1 MKKRT
6 FYILAGPACFALTGA
21 ALSDGFGAQAAM
33 AVGLI
38 LWMGLWWITRPVHI
52 AVTALLPIP
61 VNAFFSLIPGQ
72 QLISQYFSEIVVLLL
87 GADFICQTWGRTG
100 LDKRL
105 AISALCCIGPNTRQ
119 QIGVWLTA
127 SAVMSVFLPNVV
139 VAAIFVPVALAMLE
153 FEGEHVKTSR
163 IAQAVLL
170 AIVWGAGIGGF
181 GSPLGGSAN
190 LVAISYL
197 ENIIGREFMY
207 IDWIGRFVPLL
218 ALVILL
224 NLVILLRLPLEKDEL
239 PGSRKYFKK
248 LLHDM
253 GPMSYGEKLGLGL
266 FLAAMLLS
274 FLRPLYAACAP
285 GLRPAY
291 VFFTFGLLPFFL
303 EGEKE
308 HHQPL
313 LVWTE
318 AAKNTGWGLIFLFAG
333 GLALGRLVTATGAAV
348 QLAKCI
354 TLLPLS
360 GGPETLFVFTG
371 FATLLT
377 EISSNTAAASIA
389 IPVIESIAR
398 ELALDPLPYVLLSI
412 VAVNCAYV
420 LPVSVR
426 AIPIAYG
433 LDPQALFH
441 NGLVLTLCNIL
452 LTTAAGYLLLQYVPA
467 FGKL

>member
-6 FYILAGPACFALTGA
+6 VYILAGPACFLLTGLLLGGSFGSSA
-21 ALSDGFGAQAAM
+21 AL

-61 VNAFFSLIPGQ
+61 VNALFSLVPAA
-72 QLISQYFSEIVVLLL
+72 QLISQYFSEIIVLLL

-105 AISALCCIGPNTRQ
+105 AVSALCCIGPATRQ
-119 QIGVWLTA
+119 QIAVWLTA
-127 SAVMSVFLPNVV
+127 SAALSVFLPNVV

-153 FEGEHVKTSR
+153 FEGEHVKSSH

-197 ENIIGREFMY
+197 ESILGREFMY
-207 IDWIGRFVPLL
+207 VEWLGRFLPLL
-218 ALVILL
+218 ALVLLL
-224 NLVILLRLPLEKDEL
+224 NLAVLLRLPLEKEQL
-239 PGSRKYFKK
+239 PGSRRYFRE
-248 LLHDM
+248 LLRGL
-253 GPMSYGEKLGLGL
+253 GPMSRGEKLGLSL
-266 FLAAMLLS
+266 FLTAMLFS
-274 FLRPLYAACAP
+274 FLRPLYAQAAP

-291 VFFTFGLLPFFL
+291 VFFTCGLLPFFL
-303 EGEKE
+303 EGDKAK
-308 HHQPL
+308 HRPL
-313 LVWTE
+313 LAWNE

-333 GLALGRLVTATGAAV
+333 GLALGRLVTATGAAA

-354 TLLPLS
+354 TALPLS
-360 GGPETLFVFTG
+360 GGPETVFVFTG

-389 IPVIESIAR
+389 IPVVESIAR

-433 LDPQALFH
+433 LDPHVMFRS
-441 NGLVLTLCNIL
+441 GLLLTLANIL
-452 LTTAAGYLLLQYVPA
+452 LTTAAGCLLLRFLPA
-467 FGKL
+467 FGRL